1 MEFSIQKSTQFTIN
15 ELVIVTKSGSI
26 DITSIFDELNI
37 HDSIL
42 MPVMSG
48 SVLITD
54 AVGLSSKLSFDGSEA
69 LLIDVSKDENSDI
82 GRFKKAFRI
91 YKQSSRKE
99 NGGSESYILHF
110 VADEFM
116 YSDQQ
121 KINQSFTGTYSD
133 IVQKILENYLKV
145 PQNNAGGIYEITS
158 GIRNITIP
166 NLRPLEAIEWCAKRA
181 VDSKQSPNFMFF
193 QNLMGYNFAS
203 LSTLLTQDEVIDIK
217 YQPKN
222 LSGFGAVNELSSA
235 RGYEVVTQ
243 SDNIKK
249 TREGVNAGQFVGF
262 DPMTRTVAKKNIK
275 FSDHFSSMNHA
286 NETPNITNIKN
297 RDGLSNQEAFDSK
310 KTVSI
315 FSAAKQLS
323 SYIKQ
328 NDPHSLQKQENYE
341 NYLFQRKAILA
352 NLMEKRIKFAMPG
365 NFQLTS
371 GLNVNVMLP
380 TMAQKAQGDDNTD
393 DSLSGKYII
402 IATRQIIG
410 LEKHE
415 TIIEVATTSTEKE
428 FVETSDASQT
438 ADILNY

>member
-1 MEFSIQKSTQFTIN
+1 MEFSLQKSTQFKIN
-15 ELVIVTKSGSI
+15 ELVIVTKAGSI

-37 HDSIL
+37 HDSML

-48 SVLITD
+48 SILVTD
-54 AVGLSSKLSFDGSEA
+54 AVGLSSKLAFDGSEA
-69 LLIDVSKDENSDI
+69 LLIDISKDENSDI
-82 GRFKKAFRI
+82 GTFRKAFRI
-91 YKQSSRKE
+91 YKQSNRKE

-145 PQNNAGGIYEITS
+145 PQNNAGGIYEVTS

-193 QNLMGYNFAS
+193 QNLLGYNFAS

-222 LSGFGAVNELSSA
+222 LSGIGAVNEISSA

-297 RDGLSNQEAFDSK
+297 RDGLSNQEAFNSK

-315 FSAAKQLS
+315 FGAAKQLS

-328 NDPHSLQKQENYE
+328 NDPYSLQKQENYE

-352 NLMEKRIKFAMPG
+352 NLMEKRIKIAMPG

-380 TMAQKAQGDDNTD
+380 NMAQREKGDDNID
-393 DSLSGKYII
+393 ESLSGKYII

-428 FVETSDASQT
+428 FVATSDASQI

>member
-1 MEFSIQKSTQFTIN
+1 MEFSLQKSTQFKIN
-15 ELVIVTKSGSI
+15 ELVIVTKAGSI

-37 HDSIL
+37 HDSML

-48 SVLITD
+48 SILVTD
-54 AVGLSSKLSFDGSEA
+54 AVGLSSKLAFDGSEA
-69 LLIDVSKDENSDI
+69 LLIDISKDENSDI
-82 GRFKKAFRI
+82 GTFRKAFRI
-91 YKQSSRKE
+91 YKQSNRKE

-145 PQNNAGGIYEITS
+145 PQNNAGGIYEVTS

-193 QNLMGYNFAS
+193 QNLLGYNFAS

-222 LSGFGAVNELSSA
+222 LSGIGAVNEISSA

-297 RDGLSNQEAFDSK
+297 RDGLSNQEAFNSK

-315 FSAAKQLS
+315 FGAAKQLS

-328 NDPHSLQKQENYE
+328 NDPYSLQKQENYE

-352 NLMEKRIKFAMPG
+352 NLMEKRIKIAMPG

-380 TMAQKAQGDDNTD
+380 NMAQREKGDDNID
-393 DSLSGKYII
+393 ESLSGKYII

-428 FVETSDASQT
+428 FIATSDASQI

>member
-1 MEFSIQKSTQFTIN
+1 MEFSLQKSTQFTIN
-15 ELVIVTKSGSI
+15 ELVIVTKSGSV
-26 DITSIFDELNI
+26 DVTSIFDELNI

-69 LLIDVSKDENSDI
+69 LLIDISKDENSDI
-82 GRFKKAFRI
+82 GKFKKAFRI
-91 YKQSSRKE
+91 YKQSNRKE

-133 IVQKILENYLKV
+133 IVKKILENYLKV
-145 PQNNAGGIYEITS
+145 PGNNAGGIYELTS

-193 QNLMGYNFAS
+193 QNMIGYNFAS
-203 LSTLLTQDEVIDIK
+203 LSTLLTQDEVLDIK
-217 YQPKN
+217 YQIKN
-222 LSGFGAVNELSSA
+222 LSDSGAINEISSA
-235 RGYEVVTQ
+235 RGYEVITQ

-275 FSDHFSSMNHA
+275 FSDHYNSMDHG

-328 NDPHSLQKQENYE
+328 NDPYSLQKQENYE

-380 TMAQKAQGDDNTD
+380 NMAQKEMGDDNTD

-402 IATRQIIG
+402 IASRQIIG

-428 FVETSDASQT
+428 FVETSDSAQN
-438 ADILNY
+438 ADILDY